1 MRQSILSVFARCRCR
16 PFVLG
21 AMVGMIVNLGFVPLL
36 SAPAAAA
43 GPAPVVLV
51 SAMAQAQGPRDPAPA
66 DPGGPYLQQQKHIYQ
81 SLFGG
86 DWEGDGS
93 LYDLP
98 KVPTER
104 GLLPALNCRN
114 KLVAV
119 LETVAIAPLNLD
131 TIDNNSL
138 GLPPEDVALLD
149 AMDPFGNLIVGRLS
163 TDAASVDIVAVAL
176 EWNIEDPE
184 LDVPTLIVM
193 GSFDSMLSA
202 GGVFTPEDYAGDDT
216 GLAALAAAQ
225 ITCPDGRVVQADGLY
240 NACIAAADLAL
251 AACLAAALAALAVCI
266 AKVIKIAAKMAKVCR
281 WILIPQIRAACYAAI
296 VVFVAGGIA
305 FCAGVAAAAGF
316 VCWAGYNE
324 AVELCKGNLCSRTAP
339 KVANQAQAQ
348 GVATD

>member
-149 AMDPFGNLIVGRLS
+149 AMDPFGNLIIGRLS

-184 LDVPTLIVM
+184 LDVPMLMVM
-193 GSFDSMLSA
+193 ASFDETLSA
-202 GGVFTPEDYAGDDT
+202 GGAFVPEDYAGDDT
-216 GLAALAAAQ
+216 GLVALAAAQ
-225 ITCPDGRVVQADGLY
+225 ITCPDGRVVQADGRY
-240 NACIAAADLAL
+240 DACVALAKAAAL
-251 AACLAAALAALAVCI
+251 ACLAVVAAALAVCI
-266 AKVIKIAAKMAKVCR
+266 AKVVKIAAKMAKYCK
-281 WILIPQIRAACYAAI
+281 WLLLPQLRAACYAAI
-296 VVFVAGGIA
+296 VVFVAAGTA
-305 FCAGVAAAAGF
+305 FCLAAAAGGAF
-316 VCWAGYNE
+316 GCWAAYNG
-324 AVELCKGNLCSRTAP
+324 AVDLCKGDLCSRTAP